1 MTTVTPTTGILR
13 RSVIL
18 AALCLATLQA
28 FPAIAQQGPRR
39 DGREMRQDPPPRPA
53 PPPPDRQREVRE
65 REVQRRETMPPE
77 ERRQL
82 RRDIYDHGRDIYRD
96 RRAPR

>member
-1 MTTVTPTTGILR
+1 MTRVASTSGIVR
-13 RSVIL
+13 RSLVL

-28 FPAIAQQGPRR
+28 FPAVAQQGPRR
-39 DGREMRQDPPPRPA
+39 DGREVRQE
-53 PPPPDRQREVRE
+53 PPPPPPQPDRRREVRE
-65 REVQRRETMPPE
+65 REPQRRETMPEE